1 MRRSPRQN
9 AGEFCSPEEGI
20 SFHPATRGHS
30 NEFRESLPAR
40 SFRRGPDVRTKRKPY
55 ARNGHRSRTASVSIA
70 DRLPSPDCFHRPG
83 IINSRMAD
91 PPGHPCASGAIR
103 MNLRVTARTAATPHL
118 GAPGSQA
125 SFSMV
130 HDSSCH
136 AFSPTPLPREN
147 MIFLVL
153 LVASGCFLC
162 FLCFW
167 LFLFVS

>member
-1 MRRSPRQN
+1 
-9 AGEFCSPEEGI
+9 
-20 SFHPATRGHS
+20 
-30 NEFRESLPAR
+30 
-40 SFRRGPDVRTKRKPY
+40 
-55 ARNGHRSRTASVSIA
+55 
-70 DRLPSPDCFHRPG
+70 
-83 IINSRMAD
+83 
-91 PPGHPCASGAIR
+91 

-147 MIFLVL
+147 MLSG
-153 LVASGCFLC
+153 ASGASGASGC